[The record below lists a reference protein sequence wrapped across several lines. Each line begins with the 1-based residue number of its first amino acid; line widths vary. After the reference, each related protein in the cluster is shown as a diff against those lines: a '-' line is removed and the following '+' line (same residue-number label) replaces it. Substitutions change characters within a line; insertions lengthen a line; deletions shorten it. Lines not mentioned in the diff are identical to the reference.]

1 MILEEKVNVTYSG
14 KNIPLLK
21 EKGYV
26 DFKQGQIVEV
36 KVYDLPE
43 KSTVKI
49 TAVCDICK
57 SENKISLSKYNT
69 NFSRGGYYGC
79 KKCSHI
85 KLEKTSLE
93 KYGTKRPSQ
102 SISVKTAQEKTN
114 ISKYGFKSAL
124 QNEKVKEKSIKKN
137 LEKFGCEHPLSNTD
151 VYNKRTQT
159 MIDRYGCEYSAQ
171 NLDILKKINK
181 VKRRLHEPSGLYY
194 ESSYEL
200 DFIKFCFSKQI
211 LISRGPTI
219 KYEFDGKKR
228 TYFSDFYLSDK
239 NLILEVKSKYIY
251 EKYIEKNICKKEK
264 CLSLGYNFLY
274 LIDKKYE
281 SLMTLL

>member
-1 MILEEKVNVTYSG
+1 MILEEKVNVIYSG

-21 EKGYV
+21 DKGYT

-36 KVYDLPE
+36 KISDLPV
-43 KSTVKI
+43 KSNTKI
-49 TAVCDICK
+49 TAICDICK
-57 SENKISLSKYNT
+57 SKNIISFSKYNI

-79 KKCSHI
+79 KKCSNI

-102 SISVKTAQEKTN
+102 SISVKIVQERTN
-114 ISKYGFKSAL
+114 KSKYGFKSAL
-124 QNEKVKEKSIKKN
+124 QNEEVKEKSIKKN
-137 LEKFGCEHPLSNTD
+137 LEKFGCEYPLSNTD
-151 VYNKRTQT
+151 VYNKRTKT
-159 MIDRYGCEYSAQ
+159 MLERYGCEYSAQ
-171 NLDILKKINK
+171 NLEIYKKINK
-181 VKRRLHEPSGLYY
+181 IKRKIHEPSGLYY

-200 DFIKFCFSKQI
+200 DFIEFCFSKQI

-239 NLILEVKSKYIY
+239 NFILEVKSKYIY
-251 EKYIEKNICKKEK
+251 EKYIDKNLCKKEK

-274 LIDKKYE
+274 LIDKDYE
-281 SLMTLL
+281 GLISLL